1 MKYLSLSSYPPG
13 KHQSRMT
20 SLRGGRKP
28 PPDVAELQ
36 HYGFRGGRLD
46 LRYYMPKYLVLR
58 AYQYGPGLL
67 TSYRESNSSAR

>member
-13 KHQSRMT
+13 KHQS
-20 SLRGGRKP
+20 RKP

-36 HYGFRGGRLD
+36 HYGFRGGMLD